1 MNISYEHSHSSS
13 IIHTM
18 NSINPT
24 VAATGAVGAA
34 AKKRQ
39 VSGKPPKAKHT
50 YGGRGMG
57 LMKRP
62 NGNAPNIPS
71 VSGFGQ
77 GGKHKYAGKL
87 RKRSPKSKPMRL
99 SRRLSWRIE
108 RSTPLKSPIT
118 AVMLNFS
125 SPRLMIH
132 EKSVEEGGIKTP
144 EAKDD

>member
-1 MNISYEHSHSSS
+1 MN
-13 IIHTM
+13 
-18 NSINPT
+18 NINPT

-34 AKKRQ
+34 AKKKQ
-39 VSGKPPKAKHT
+39 VSGKPPKAKRT

-62 NGNAPNIPS
+62 KNENAPNIP
-71 VSGFGQ
+71 SGFGQ
-77 GGKHKYAGKL
+77 GGKHKFAGKL

-118 AVMLNFS
+118 AVTLNFS
-125 SPRLMIH
+125 SPRLKIY
-132 EKSVEEGGIKTP
+132 EKSVDEGEIKTP
-144 EAKDD
+144 EAKED